1 MNFEKLLKQLHPF
14 PSQQPILIAIDGR
27 PCSGK
32 TTLTMQLEQALHA
45 QSIYLDEFFIPFREW
60 PENQTPRFPFF
71 YFRYQEFV
79 NGIKALALGKPF
91 IYHSYDW
98 QTDAPSITTTT
109 ITPIGVILVE
119 GVSVLN
125 LELVNL
131 YYKKIWVDSEYTAE
145 MTAIESREKGI
156 NLDLW
161 KNIYLP
167 SVDIYCKQKPWER
180 ADIIYK
186 GRGLT

>member
-1 MNFEKLLKQLHPF
+1 MNFEQLLKQLQPF

-32 TTLTMQLEQALHA
+32 TTLTMQLEQALNA
-45 QSIYLDEFFIPFREW
+45 QSIYLDEFFIPRRQW
-60 PENQTPRFPFF
+60 PEDHSPRFPFF
-71 YFRYQEFV
+71 YFHYEEFI
-79 NGIKALALGKPF
+79 NGIKSLAAGKPF
-91 IYHSYDW
+91 SYHAYDW
-98 QTDAPSITTTT
+98 QMDAPSITTTT
-109 ITPIGVILVE
+109 ITPVGVILVE
-119 GVSVLN
+119 GMSVLN

-131 YYKKIWVDSEYTAE
+131 YYKKIWVDSDRATE
-145 MTAIESREKGI
+145 MATIEAREKGT
-156 NLDLW
+156 NLNLW
-161 KNIYLP
+161 TNIYLP